1 MFFKKVL
8 SFIILLGLIAT
19 LVMAPMGISAE
30 NNEADIDMG
39 NELVFMP
46 GDINGDGKI
55 NSGDLITIARVQAK
69 WKNIKYAKSTL
80 DTNGDG
86 EFNLKDVVRLSQKL
100 AGWNVEISNVPFR
113 GNLG

>member
-19 LVMAPMGISAE
+19 LLITPTGISAA

-69 WKNIKYAKSTL
+69 WKNIKYVKSTL
-80 DTNGDG
+80 DANGDG

>member
-8 SFIILLGLIAT
+8 KFIIFLGLIAT

-69 WKNIKYAKSTL
+69 WKNIKYVKSTL
-80 DTNGDG
+80 DVNG
-86 EFNLKDVVRLSQKL
+86 VRLSQKL
-100 AGWNVEISNVPFR
+100 TGWNVEISNVPFR